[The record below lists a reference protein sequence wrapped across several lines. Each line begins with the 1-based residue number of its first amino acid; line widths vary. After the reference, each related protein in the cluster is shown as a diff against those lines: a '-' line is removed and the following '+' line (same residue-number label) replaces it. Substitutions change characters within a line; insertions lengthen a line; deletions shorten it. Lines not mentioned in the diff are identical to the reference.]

1 MYKELIKN
9 LRRCATEED
18 SCRTCELNDN
28 LFCAN
33 NLMKQAAD
41 AIEELSR
48 EYESVSKD
56 LVESVELCRKLK
68 KPKWIPVTERLP
80 ENDDFVIVAI
90 KDEHGD
96 SPYVYSDFGWYFDRA
111 ECWIVDTEQ
120 RTDIT
125 HWMPLP
131 KPPEEET

>member
-1 MYKELIKN
+1 MYEELVTN
-9 LRRCATEED
+9 LRNCAEIN
-18 SCRTCELNDN
+18 SLSYCKNG
-28 LFCAN
+28 
-33 NLMKQAAD
+33 LMKQAAD
-41 AIEELSR
+41 AIVFMSKAYQMMEEAYKEEVTKR
-48 EYESVSKD
+48 DWISV
-56 LVESVELCRKLK
+56 
-68 KPKWIPVTERLP
+68 IERLP

-120 RTDIT
+120 RTNIT

-131 KPPEEET
+131 EPPEEEQYE